1 VPAAISKEQSSAAT
15 PRDSAQTGD
24 SLVDS
29 LVARWEAQWRQG
41 QTLSA
46 KELCRDNPELL
57 AQVEQR
63 IEAFVGLARFL
74 RQSGAQDTSDFNG
87 ASPGATTR
95 PEVAGYDILEEL
107 GRGGMGV
114 VYKARHLK
122 LNRIVALKMILA
134 GVHSG
139 VQDQQRFLA
148 EAEAVAKLQHP
159 NIVQLYEFGQEG
171 NLPYFTLEYMAG
183 GSLAAKLRHGP
194 LPAKEAAA
202 LTETLAQGMQHAH
215 QQGIIHRDLKP
226 ANILLQIA
234 DCKLQIA
241 DASTDVQTPISS
253 PQSRSN
259 PQSATP
265 KISDFGLVK
274 RLESGEGP
282 TASGAVLG
290 TPSYMAP
297 EQARGETRQVG
308 LPVDIYALGA
318 ILYECLTG
326 RPPFRGPTTL
336 ETLQQVMGS
345 EPVPPR
351 RLQPNVPRDLET
363 ICLKCLEKEPVK
375 RYATAGDLA
384 ADLRHFQAGEPISAR
399 PVGSTERAWRW
410 CRRRPVVAALS
421 IGLMLMLMISVPWL
435 ITLTL
440 LAENRRILAEEESTA
455 AQQASRRA
463 DEEKENAVAQ
473 QQAALSAKKL
483 AEDKEQI
490 AKTESLKAKEFSDL
504 LLGVFESADPLGLQ
518 GYTFSLAQAG
528 GSELTAREILDRAVK
543 KIQSKQGVASEIQAA
558 QLASIGNVY
567 RSLGHFKEAKKL
579 LEQAYAMRQ
588 KVLGAENEEIADNLY
603 FLGWLYQEEG
613 HYPKAK
619 KCYDEA
625 LQMRKKLLGD
635 NHPKVT
641 TSLFNKAWLLVW
653 MGQHEEA
660 ESILLDV
667 VTRRLKEHGTELH
680 RDVAVAKAG
689 LAMLYLS
696 SGKYKEGQKPG
707 LEALAIFHK
716 LSPQDKLVQAVDK
729 FLQAMTSANVLRLP
743 ALAEKQLRESIELT
757 AGELGKNHPYLAV
770 HWFQLADVMEA
781 QKKTTEAEHCY
792 RECLKIVR
800 ATTGLGHPKACMLV
814 RAHGNFLVRTGRF
827 NEAVALFEELKKA
840 HEERFGKDHPLMADV
855 LVAYAEVLGKQSVD
869 EQMHVLERAVDIYA
883 HSKKRYD
890 MDPPKSKF
898 KSILAQLNM
907 ACWRAK
913 AVRQGLQTAQK
924 RKEFFP
930 NDSQELFEAACE
942 AAFLIPVAEKDSSL
956 DMKKRQKLVAE
967 CLHVS
972 LDTLRVALA
981 KGFDDPTRLL
991 VDSRLSPIASDPNF
1005 EALFK
1010 KWPAFA
1016 LSKVKVYRDR
1026 IAPYMELDKKTKA
1039 WFKAY
1044 PYRFD
1049 AGKTYQIDLA
1059 SVEFDAYL
1067 RVLDET
1073 GAECAWDDDSG
1084 GNLNARLLF
1093 QPKQTGQY
1101 TIIATT
1107 FHPGQF
1113 GGFVLAI
1120 QEKQ

>member
-1 VPAAISKEQSSAAT
+1 VPAKT
-15 PRDSAQTGD
+15 PRDSHASD
-24 SLVDS
+24 NSRVDS
-29 LVARWEAQWRQG
+29 LVARWEVQWRQG

-46 KELCRDNPELL
+46 AELCRDNPELL
-57 AQVEQR
+57 TQVEQR
-63 IEAFVGLARFL
+63 IQAFLGLAPFFMHTDDGDTCTGRNG
-74 RQSGAQDTSDFNG
+74 RGAV
-87 ASPGATTR
+87 AR
-95 PEVAGYDILEEL
+95 PEVAGYEILEEL

-134 GVHSG
+134 GLHRRI
-139 VQDQQRFLA
+139 QDQQRFLA
-148 EAEAVAKLQHP
+148 EAEAVAGLQHP
-159 NIVQLYEFGQEG
+159 NIVQLYEFGQQD

-183 GSLAAKLRHGP
+183 GSLAGKLRQGP
-194 LPAKEAAA
+194 LPAQEAAA
-202 LTETLAQGMQHAH
+202 LIETLAQGMQHAH
-215 QQGIIHRDLKP
+215 LHGIIHRDLKP
-226 ANILLQIA
+226 ANVLLQIA
-234 DCKLQIA
+234 DRRLQTG
-241 DASTDVQTPISS
+241 DCGTPNATPSAN
-253 PQSRSN
+253 PQSATGNRQSGSN
-259 PQSATP
+259 PQSAIP

-274 RLESGEGP
+274 RLESGDGP
-282 TASGAVLG
+282 TTSGAVLG

-308 LPVDIYALGA
+308 PAADIYALGA

-326 RPPFRGPTTL
+326 RPPFRGPTVL
-336 ETLQQVMGS
+336 ETLQQVMDS

-363 ICLKCLEKEPVK
+363 ICLKCLEKEPGK
-375 RYATAGDLA
+375 RYATA
-384 ADLRHFQAGEPISAR
+384 ADLGADVHRFQTGEPISAR

-421 IGLMLMLMISVPWL
+421 VGLLLLLMISVPWL
-435 ITLTL
+435 ITLTV
-440 LAENRRILAEEESTA
+440 LAENRRVLAEEESAA
-455 AQQASRRA
+455 AQQARHQA
-463 DEEKENAVAQ
+463 DEEKENAFAQ
-473 QQAALSAKKL
+473 ERAALSAKKL
-483 AEDKEQI
+483 AEDKEKI

-518 GYTFSLAQAG
+518 GYTFSLAQVG

-558 QLASIGNVY
+558 HLASIGNVY
-567 RSLGHFKEAKKL
+567 RSLGHFKEAQKL
-579 LEQAYAMRQ
+579 LEQAHAMRQ
-588 KVLGAENEEIADNLY
+588 KVFGAENEEIADNLF
-603 FLGWLYQEEG
+603 FLGWLYQEQG
-613 HYPKAK
+613 HYPKAMK
-619 KCYDEA
+619 YYDEA
-625 LQMRKKLLGD
+625 LQMRKKLLGA

-660 ESILLDV
+660 ESILQDV
-667 VTRRLKEHGTELH
+667 ITRRLKEHGTELH

-716 LSPQDKLVQAVDK
+716 VSPEDKLVQAVDK

-781 QKKTTEAEHCY
+781 QKKPDEAEKCY

-814 RAHGNFLVRTGRF
+814 RSLGNLLLRMGRF
-827 NEAVALFEELKKA
+827 NEAVALFDELKKA
-840 HEERFGKDHPLMADV
+840 HEDRFGKDHPLVADV
-855 LVAYAEVLGKQSVD
+855 LIAYAELPGKQMVD
-869 EQMHVLERAVDIYA
+869 ERMHVLQRAVDIYA
-883 HSKKRYD
+883 HSKERYD
-890 MDPPKSKF
+890 TDPPRSKF
-898 KSILAQLNM
+898 KSVLAQLSV

-913 AVRQGLQTAQK
+913 AVREGLQTALK
-924 RKEFFP
+924 RREFFR
-930 NDSQELFEAACE
+930 NDSQELFDAACE
-942 AAFLIPVAEKDSSL
+942 AAYLIPVAKKDTSL
-956 DMKKRQKLVAE
+956 DTEKRQKLVAD
-967 CLHVS
+967 CLHLS
-972 LDTLRVALA
+972 LEMLHESLA

-991 VDSRLSPIASDPNF
+991 VDSRLSPIASNPKF

-1016 LSKVKVYRDR
+1016 VSQVKVYRDQ
-1026 IAPYMELDKKTKA
+1026 IAPHKELDKKTKG
-1039 WFKAY
+1039 WFKTY
-1044 PYRFD
+1044 PVHFEV
-1049 AGKTYQIDLA
+1049 GKTYQIDLV

-1067 RVLDET
+1067 RVLDDKGVER
-1073 GAECAWDDDSG
+1073 AWDDDSG

-1101 TIIATT
+1101 IIVATS

-1120 QEKQ
+1120 QEKH